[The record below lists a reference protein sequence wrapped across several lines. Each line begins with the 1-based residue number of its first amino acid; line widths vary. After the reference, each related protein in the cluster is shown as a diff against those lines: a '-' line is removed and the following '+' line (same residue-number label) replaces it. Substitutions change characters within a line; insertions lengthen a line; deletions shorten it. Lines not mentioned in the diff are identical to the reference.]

1 MDYPMHQDLK
11 VGSKFPDFKL
21 PDQNG
26 EPRRLS
32 DLVGN
37 YPTVL
42 IFSRGH
48 YCPKDRRQLTNYARD
63 LQPEFRV
70 NYCSM
75 ITVSVDDQLNTNEMR
90 IALAADWPFLSDP
103 DRRLLH
109 ELQMTDRTDPDHGEV
124 YIPYTFIL
132 DRNRTIYKVYNG
144 WWFLGRPTSED
155 IRQDLRAVM
164 SKMDSWVY
172 SDE

>member
-11 VGSKFPDFKL
+11 VGSKFPDFEL
-21 PDQNG
+21 PDQDG
-26 EPRRLS
+26 VPRRLS

-37 YPTVL
+37 CPAVL

-48 YCPKDRRQLTNYARD
+48 YCPKDRRQLTNYVRD

-70 NYCSM
+70 NYCRM
-75 ITVSVDDQLNTNEMR
+75 ITVSVDDRLNTNEMR
-90 IALAADWPFLSDP
+90 TALAADWPFLSDP

-109 ELQMTDRTDPDHGEV
+109 ELQMTDRSDPGHGEV
-124 YIPYTFIL
+124 YIPYSFIL
-132 DRNRTIYKVYNG
+132 DHNRIIHKIYNG
-144 WWFLGRPTSED
+144 WWFLGRPTCDD

-164 SKMDSWVY
+164 SKRDDWVY
-172 SDE
+172 PDE